1 MWSGNGIIEAQ
12 TPRINEGW
20 ISQCVYGID
29 LCKRE
34 KDKKNYYALHSFFV
48 RNASNTHSGMS
59 RLVHMFN
66 QLNEALLA
74 SVSHWKQLQLHIHRH
89 ARYNVCGQ
97 HGSVLAFAYFP
108 FSERSLW
115 NMATI
120 EVSSSS
126 QSMYSIT
133 PQDIK
138 WFQPAPFSDVPTID
152 LTLSTS
158 AFLIRSW
165 PVSWWD
171 HKRKTTSTQG
181 ELNLPPVQRH

>member
-1 MWSGNGIIEAQ
+1 MIEAQ

-34 KDKKNYYALHSFFV
+34 KDKQNYHALHSLFV
-48 RNASNTHSGMS
+48 RNASNTHVGMS
-59 RLVHMFN
+59 TLVHIFI
-66 QLNEALLA
+66 QLQEALLS
-74 SVSHWKQLQLHIHRH
+74 SVCHWKQLHIHRH
-89 ARYNVCGQ
+89 ARHHVCGQ
-97 HGSVLAFAYFP
+97 HGNLLALAYFP

-138 WFQPAPFSDVPTID
+138 WFQPAPFSEVPTID

-165 PVSWWD
+165 PVSW
-171 HKRKTTSTQG
+171 
-181 ELNLPPVQRH
+181 